1 MCDELMMLV
10 CILFQLLFAVLFW
23 FLISVEFGSKETELV
38 HQNLG
43 MCDTSFKWSECF
55 HEKLCSEGVYNKY
68 PFAPMARKGEFFIE
82 NKRKME
88 LIEFLIICPPSQDH
102 SFIDEVV
109 ETAAA
114 TTITHVST
122 LPEGRLYR
130 VSATEDFG
138 PSSPSSDVV
147 MQLYEGFRTSTRFEH
162 EIRLIMKE
170 QSRDLKLWAIVH
182 GAEMFMKDNGDT
194 VVKISGR
201 KVEVDKWFRRLVFL
215 LRRGFFI
222 VPDTDDVTGDDDSD
236 AEE

>member
-1 MCDELMMLV
+1 MYTPYE
-10 CILFQLLFAVLFW
+10 
-23 FLISVEFGSKETELV
+23 EV
-38 HQNLG
+38 HEWPSSPKLRPAS
-43 MCDTSFKWSECF
+43 TSLQQDIKN
-55 HEKLCSEGVYNKY
+55 EKKIDVYNITTSDGVE
-68 PFAPMARKGEFFIE
+68 GEFFIE

-162 EIRLIMKE
+162 EIRLIVKE

-215 LRRGFFI
+215 LRRGFFL